1 MERRYKARVRVTRV
15 GARKYVQV
23 VQDIFYPDGR
33 HTVKTLKSFG
43 PLSERSLRLA
53 KAFAEDINRVYSEP
67 NAPCLKVN
75 PLPREKFRSLGE
87 GPLGIISPETTPLVT
102 HALTR
107 AAEFGVRFLIRRFG
121 LKEAI
126 RLLQPH
132 LKSDEEVE
140 RFYKW
145 IKEKPFEEQVRML
158 VKDWYYP

>member
-1 MERRYKARVRVTRV
+1 M
-15 GARKYVQV
+15 
-23 VQDIFYPDGR
+23 
-33 HTVKTLKSFG
+33 
-43 PLSERSLRLA
+43 
-53 KAFAEDINRVYSEP
+53 
-67 NAPCLKVN
+67 
-75 PLPREKFRSLGE
+75 PREKFRSLGE